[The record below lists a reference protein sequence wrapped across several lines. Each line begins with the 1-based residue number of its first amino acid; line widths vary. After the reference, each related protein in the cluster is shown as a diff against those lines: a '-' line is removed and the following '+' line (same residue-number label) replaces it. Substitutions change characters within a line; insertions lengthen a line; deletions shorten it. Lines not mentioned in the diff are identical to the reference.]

1 MDAKKKFYVA
11 LPMLVLALL
20 VACGGGDTDGGNGSE
35 AGADSDEEATCDQGV
50 VETDSGLKYEI
61 LTCGEGETA
70 EKGDTVSVHYVGT
83 LADGTKFDSSRDRG
97 EPFAFPLGAGQVI
110 QGWDEGVAGM
120 QIGETRKLTI
130 PPELGYGPSGTGPIP
145 PNATLIFEVELLD
158 ITTSG

>member
-1 MDAKKKFYVA
+1 MDTNKKLFVA
-11 LPMLVLALL
+11 LSVLVLALFA
-20 VACGGGDTDGGNGSE
+20 ACGGGDDGGDASEPGS
-35 AGADSDEEATCDQGV
+35 GSDEEATCDQEV

-61 LTCGEGETA
+61 LECGDGETA

-83 LADGTKFDSSRDRG
+83 LADGTEFDSSRKRG
-97 EPFAFPLGAGQVI
+97 EPFQFPLGAGQVI

-130 PPELGYGPSGTGPIP
+130 PPELGYGPAGTGPIP

-158 ITTSG
+158 ITTQG

>member
-1 MDAKKKFYVA
+1 MDASRKLFIASLMLVVA
-11 LPMLVLALL
+11 LF
-20 VACGGGDTDGGNGSE
+20 VACGGGESGGDATEPGS
-35 AGADSDEEATCDQGV
+35 GSSDEEATCDQGE

-61 LTCGEGETA
+61 LECGDGETA

-97 EPFAFPLGAGQVI
+97 EPFTFPLGAGQVI

-120 QIGETRKLTI
+120 KIGETRKLTI

-158 ITTSG
+158 ITTA